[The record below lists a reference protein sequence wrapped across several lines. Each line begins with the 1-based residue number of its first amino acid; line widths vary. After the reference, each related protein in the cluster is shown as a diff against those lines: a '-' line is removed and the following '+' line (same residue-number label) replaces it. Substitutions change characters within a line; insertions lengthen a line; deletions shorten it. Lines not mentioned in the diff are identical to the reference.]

1 MSTTQEELLAQF
13 PALPEHEA
21 TWRAIYMEPVML
33 SGERISV
40 AVIAFDR
47 EGCEA
52 LKMLSPSRLNTMFGV
67 QAEAMSNM
75 IDMVVSAALRHGAA
89 AGSLE
94 SFKSPLS
101 GVFLGKPRDA
111 LGDGIAD
118 VLQQAA
124 SLSSCFYERPV

>member
-1 MSTTQEELLAQF
+1 MSTIPEELLAQF

-21 TWRAIYMEPVML
+21 TWQAIYMEPVML
-33 SGERISV
+33 SGERITV

-47 EGCEA
+47 DGCEA
-52 LKMLSPSRLNTMFGV
+52 LKILSPSRLSAMFGG

-89 AGSLE
+89 GSLE

-101 GVFLGKPRDA
+101 GFFLGKPREA

-124 SLSSCFYERPV
+124 SLSSCFYERQG